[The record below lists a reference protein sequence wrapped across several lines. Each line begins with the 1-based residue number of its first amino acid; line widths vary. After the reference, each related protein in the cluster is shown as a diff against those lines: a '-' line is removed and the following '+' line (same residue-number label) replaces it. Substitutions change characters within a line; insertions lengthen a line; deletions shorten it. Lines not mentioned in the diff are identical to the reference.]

1 MNTIQKRDYIH
12 SHLHQVDENVVND
25 MFEKVY
31 AIIENNDPI
40 LGFETSGVPITKKV
54 LQKRL
59 KEAKDSIDSG
69 NYITH
74 EDLKK
79 ESENW

>member
-1 MNTIQKRDYIH
+1 
-12 SHLHQVDENVVND
+12 V
-25 MFEKVY
+25 
-31 AIIENNDPI
+31 
-40 LGFETSGVPITKKV
+40 GFETSGVPITKKA

-59 KEAKDSIDSG
+59 KQAKDSIDSG